1 MSADSKKPAKLQV
14 NTSGAWKD
22 VVRFDA
28 ADVAATDRV
37 TDAAEALGQVGA
49 GAITFRLVSDEAL
62 PRVLFRWTHA
72 AGWKAVKHG

>member
-1 MSADSKKPAKLQV
+1 MPAERQKPAKLQV

-22 VVRFDA
+22 VVRFDGD
-28 ADVAATDRV
+28 DVAETDKV

-62 PRVLFRWTHA
+62 PRVLFRWA
-72 AGWKAVKHG
+72 YPAGWREVKHG

>member
-1 MSADSKKPAKLQV
+1 MSADLKKPAKLQV

-28 ADVAATDRV
+28 TDVAETDRV
-37 TDAAEALGQVGA
+37 TDAADELGQVGA

-62 PRVLFRWTHA
+62 PRVLFRWTHPV
-72 AGWKAVKHG
+72 GWKAVEHG